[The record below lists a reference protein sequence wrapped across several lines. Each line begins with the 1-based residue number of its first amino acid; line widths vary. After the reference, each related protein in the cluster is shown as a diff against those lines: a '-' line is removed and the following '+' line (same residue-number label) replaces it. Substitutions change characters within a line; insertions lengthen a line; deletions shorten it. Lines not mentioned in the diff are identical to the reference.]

1 MSSHFRE
8 LQEMRDTSGLIHS
21 DDSQAGPCGKSD
33 PRHRRQLCDPQ
44 TSKDCLGSPARSVQ
58 IPALV
63 RQAKESGVPH
73 YIGRGLSRWSNVH
86 IADVAALYV
95 LAAAKAPQGP

>member
-1 MSSHFRE
+1 M
-8 LQEMRDTSGLIHS
+8 GKVIHAIVDNYATHKHPRS
-21 DDSQAGPCGKSD
+21 AWALRRGP
-33 PRHRRQLCDPQ
+33 
-44 TSKDCLGSPARSVQ
+44 SKF
-58 IPALV
+58 PALV
-63 RQAKESGVPH
+63 RQAKESDVPH

>member
-1 MSSHFRE
+1 M
-8 LQEMRDTSGLIHS
+8 GKVIHAIV
-21 DDSQAGPCGKSD
+21 DNYATHKHPKE
-33 PRHRRQLCDPQ
+33 
-44 TSKDCLGSPARSVQ
+44 CLGSPARSVQ